1 MYVPAGGT
9 GRYQVNDTHMH
20 KPMKGH
26 AQFVAGKWYTSHMMT
41 LNQKR
46 WPKPGSSRQPITLEE
61 YEGSVRELMSTQRL
75 RDMTPRW
82 LNIAVKHIS
91 QPIPGEER
99 SIIKK
104 GWDQPYLEPIAQEG
118 FLEVARAAQ
127 VVAMEERRKQ
137 QRVLIF
143 QEQTA
148 WMAQH
153 GNIDDFVPSWERP
166 EHVELAPLAQ
176 EVLEVTHSE
185 KIWHERYQYVSI

>member
-1 MYVPAGGT
+1 
-9 GRYQVNDTHMH
+9 
-20 KPMKGH
+20 
-26 AQFVAGKWYTSHMMT
+26 
-41 LNQKR
+41 
-46 WPKPGSSRQPITLEE
+46 
-61 YEGSVRELMSTQRL
+61 L
-75 RDMTPRW
+75 RS
-82 LNIAVKHIS
+82 S

-104 GWDQPYLEPIAQEG
+104 GWDHLYLEAITQEG
-118 FLEVARAAQ
+118 FLEVARVAQ

-148 WMAQH
+148 WMTQH

-166 EHVELAPLAQ
+166 EHVELVSLSK